1 MLLFLNISKLCYKFC
16 ILFIFQ
22 LDTTLQMIMNEN
34 SMDYVSKFAELAE
47 KVAASDA
54 TVANSNA
61 AAAVLVAKNGAKN
74 NDVTAQ
80 DNVNCTNTDDCMTQ
94 LNDTFH

>member
-1 MLLFLNISKLCYKFC
+1 
-16 ILFIFQ
+16 
-22 LDTTLQMIMNEN
+22 MIMNEN

-61 AAAVLVAKNGAKN
+61 AAAAAVLVAKNGAKN
-74 NDVTAQ
+74 NDVTSQ